1 MDQTTV
7 NRLKEK
13 ILSHQHVGL
22 RSGGSKTALSRFS
35 EGIEVL
41 ETGGLSGIVDYHP
54 EEFTFTALAGTPIK
68 YIFEMLAEN
77 GQYLPFDPLLVERGA
92 TLGGT
97 VASGLSGPGR
107 YRYGGVRDFL
117 LGVKFLNG
125 EGELVQSGGKV
136 VKNAAGF
143 DISKLMV
150 GSLGQFGALVEVSFK
165 VFPGPQE
172 IVTIVSEYTSLEASV
187 EKLGGLVRLPVD
199 IYALDLE
206 VSSIGY
212 RLLVRIAISKHGSI
226 DRIDPLVKFL
236 DTGDILE
243 GSQEA
248 HLWET
253 IKEFSWV
260 PDGSVLLKVPMTL
273 KNIPELESCLIDH
286 KQNHYYSVG
295 GNVAWFSWSK
305 SLDELEGILNSL
317 ELSGLCVLGEVT
329 TPRLGIRPS
338 DSFLS
343 RVKHALDP
351 LDRWVGV

>member
-7 NRLKEK
+7 NRLREN
-13 ILSHQHVGL
+13 ILSHRHVGL
-22 RSGGSKTALSRFS
+22 RSGGSKTALSGFS
-35 EGIEVL
+35 QDIEVL

-68 YIFEMLAEN
+68 FIIEMLAEN
-77 GQYLPFDPLLVERGA
+77 GQYLPFDPLFVERGA

-125 EGELVQSGGKV
+125 EGELIQSGGRV

-165 VFPGPQE
+165 VFPGPQKFVS
-172 IVTIVSEYTSLEASV
+172 IVFEYSSLEESL
-187 EKLGGLVRLPVD
+187 EKLERLVRLPVD
-199 IYALDLE
+199 IFALDLE
-206 VSSIGY
+206 VSSTGY
-212 RLLVRIAISKHGSI
+212 RSLIRIAISKLPYMN
-226 DRIDPLVKFL
+226 RIDPLIKIL
-236 DTGDILE
+236 GTGEILE

-248 HLWET
+248 HFWEE

-260 PDGSVLLKVPMTL
+260 PDGSILLKVPVTL
-273 KNIPELESCLIDH
+273 KNIPELESYLFNH
-286 KQNHYYSVG
+286 KQIHYYGVG
-295 GNVAWFSWSK
+295 GNVAWFSWSNP
-305 SLDELEGILNSL
+305 LDELDGILNSL

-338 DSFLS
+338 VSFLS
-343 RVKHALDP
+343 RVKQALDP
-351 LDRWVGV
+351 MDRWVEV